1 VILDRLPDK
10 ICSLLSIS
18 NADEVRLAYESTS
31 AFDGSTGASWLVVH
45 RSQVH
50 IVSALPLDVP
60 QLIKKFMVQGVS
72 SLKCSKSI
80 LGDIRLEFGLRSEPQ
95 PFVFVIPSLLSH
107 DWDILSDI
115 LQSIFEDT
123 FHPDME
129 DASLGSDAFAASAPI
144 GTALED
150 STVLFQPISGVKVDV
165 STMQSVLDTTMDG
178 LADQINVEVANESS
192 FTITDVRSDAM
203 PDLPEKPVAR
213 ERQAAAEAIKKKRF
227 KASQTNLIPKETP
240 APEADSNTIRCPKC
254 QKKNKSDYIYCLG
267 CGNELGSRR
276 NAPSR
281 KVGKSPDYGYSS
293 SEASQSEDASG
304 CIVQLFYFI
313 IGVGALLFFI
323 SIGK

>member
-1 VILDRLPDK
+1 MILDRLPDK

-31 AFDGSTGASWLVVH
+31 AFDGATGASWLVVH

-50 IVSALPLDVP
+50 IVSALPLGDP
-60 QLIKKFMVQGVS
+60 QLVKNFMGQGVS

-80 LGDIRLEFGLRSEPQ
+80 LGDIRLEFSLRSESQ
-95 PFVFVIPSLLSH
+95 PFVFVIPSLLYH
-107 DWDILSDI
+107 DWEILSDI
-115 LQSIFEDT
+115 LQSIFEGA
-123 FHPDME
+123 FHPEME
-129 DASLGSDAFAASAPI
+129 DASLGSEAFAAPAPI

-178 LADQINVEVANESS
+178 LADQIDVEVTDESS
-192 FTITDVRSDAM
+192 FKITDVRSDAM
-203 PDLPEKPVAR
+203 PDLPEKPVSH
-213 ERQAAAEAIKKKRF
+213 ERHAASEGAKKKKF
-227 KASQTNLIPKETP
+227 KVSQTNLIPKETP
-240 APEADSNTIRCPKC
+240 AQEDDSNLVRCPKC
-254 QKKNKSDYIYCLG
+254 QKKNKPDYIYCLG
-267 CGNELGSRR
+267 CGNELDPRR
-276 NAPSR
+276 KAASR
-281 KVGKSPDYGYSS
+281 KVGRPPDYGYSS
-293 SEASQSEDASG
+293 SEASQTEDASG